1 MVRLRSSSAIRSST
15 LGWSTTRSSPTTTM
29 TGRLPKGSSAA
40 GSASE
45 SASCGPERLLFVV
58 AGGEVTWDEATQRFD
73 PDRSDAALPVL
84 TQPGV
89 LPTEPL
95 YVDVTGDAPWHPAAP
110 LFREKVTDL
119 AAPIHGKPK
128 DELAGEDRREQRRF
142 RRLRRIAIVS
152 LVCSPSSPSLRERS
166 RGYSGKKLCGNAT
179 RRSRWRWRRHQATSA
194 NQSRTLT
201 RSRG

>member
-1 MVRLRSSSAIRSST
+1 
-15 LGWSTTRSSPTTTM
+15 M
-29 TGRLPKGSSAA
+29 TGRLPKESSAA

-152 LVCSPSSPSLRERS
+152 LVLLTVIAVTAGAIAWIQRKEAVRQRNEAVALALAAASSDVGKPTPHSRSVSRLRAAAPHPLR
-166 RGYSGKKLCGNAT
+166 CG
-179 RRSRWRWRRHQATSA
+179 RRPAP
-194 NQSRTLT
+194 
-201 RSRG
+201 